1 LESQSE
7 SEQIEL
13 YEEKLKLTE
22 AELLC
27 SQQRAEIAESQ
38 GETTGDTFIQIYN
51 FAALRL
57 NRRNARLSI
66 T

>member
-1 LESQSE
+1 MCRGIFFQDKLESQSE

-27 SQQRAEIAESQ
+27 CQQRAEIAESQ
-38 GETTGDTFIQIYN
+38 GTRYQSRTNSNGFEILQY
-51 FAALRL
+51 
-57 NRRNARLSI
+57 
-66 T
+66 

>member
-1 LESQSE
+1 MESQSE

-27 SQQRAEIAESQ
+27 SQQRAEMAESQ
-38 GETTGDTFIQIYN
+38 GYYLSCQIIL
-51 FAALRL
+51 FA
-57 NRRNARLSI
+57 I
-66 T
+66 

>member
-1 LESQSE
+1 MQEKLESQSE

-13 YEEKLKLTE
+13 YEEKLKLIE

-27 SQQRAEIAESQ
+27 SQQRADIAESQ
-38 GETTGDTFIQIYN
+38 GNIQYYTYLLLFI
-51 FAALRL
+51 
-57 NRRNARLSI
+57 

>member
-1 LESQSE
+1 MWNWDCRLTVKYFILFVLLLQEKLESQSE

-27 SQQRAEIAESQ
+27 SQQRTEIAESQ
-38 GETTGDTFIQIYN
+38 CN
-51 FAALRL
+51 V
-57 NRRNARLSI
+57 
-66 T
+66 

>member
-13 YEEKLKLTE
+13 YEEKLKLIE

-27 SQQRAEIAESQ
+27 SQQRADIAESQ
-38 GETTGDTFIQIYN
+38 GIYYCIFIYFIIIIIITHYLYN
-51 FAALRL
+51 
-57 NRRNARLSI
+57 NRHK
-66 T
+66 

>member
-1 LESQSE
+1 MPIYNFTINLQDKLESQSE

-27 SQQRAEIAESQ
+27 SQQRAENAESQ
-38 GETTGDTFIQIYN
+38 STYN
-51 FAALRL
+51 F
-57 NRRNARLSI
+57 N